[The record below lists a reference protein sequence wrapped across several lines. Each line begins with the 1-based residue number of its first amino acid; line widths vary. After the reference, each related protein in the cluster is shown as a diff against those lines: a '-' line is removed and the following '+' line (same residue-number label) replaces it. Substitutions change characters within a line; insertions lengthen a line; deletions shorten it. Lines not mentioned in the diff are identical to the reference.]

1 MSNHSEMVTPVRTIS
16 ALAILSLLMQ
26 VPAPVTLAIRIAGDR
41 RQFRPGEIIP
51 LELEFNSVVPK
62 RFVVDGATSDHSGRL
77 TIDEFRIEPDDR
89 VIDPMLDY
97 FASIGGAMGGGIRG
111 IGVLGEKPYIVELE
125 LNDWFRFDEPG
136 TYRMSVRSR
145 RVTDEALAG
154 AAQSV
159 VPVESNTISFE
170 ILPRDPEWEAAE
182 VSAALQILDA
192 TATSVDRRKGC
203 RMLRF
208 LANDAAV
215 DEMIRRYDDDGEW
228 GCNFEYM
235 AGLAGA
241 PNRARAVRQMEAGLR
256 VPDQPITQSYVRTL
270 AMLSVYAQHPE
281 VRPPQNRETKGR
293 MGPGE
298 LSRHPELVQAAEA
311 MYADILIA
319 ALPEKTDR
327 ARAVTLAGRV
337 SAQRLDSATPDPA
350 ASRDDLRAQL
360 TATFLDLP
368 TDRQISL
375 LGYSWPSIANAGMR
389 PILRRLAEKP
399 APASPSLQ
407 DLALRRLY
415 ELAPEEGRALLVREI
430 RNPSAG
436 ASLRTLGMLP
446 DRELPDLDDVLAAN
460 IDIDQGYDALS
471 IRAELLQRYASP
483 AAGARVLAKIEGI
496 LPLMAC
502 RPKAA
507 FLAYF
512 ARVDPPLGKTMLDAA
527 LASRETTECY
537 RTVLNDV
544 ARRRMSPVVEP
555 SAIASL
561 DDPVPEVVGS
571 AAEMLGRFGSAAAR
585 EPLRARFERWHQAL
599 DGRQEELRYRTTQD
613 RANAAQGMLEGT
625 LFQALARGQAWLAD
639 ERDLRELRSLCVTD
653 NCRTQ
658 ADYIIT
664 AADDTRI
671 TIVRVEEPDDSLVML
686 AQYQLNSIAALE
698 QKLAQYP
705 KGTRFTLDVQSLDAR
720 TSSAIVAALTKFAE
734 AQGITLRR

>member
-1 MSNHSEMVTPVRTIS
+1 VSNHSEMVTAVRTIS
-16 ALAILSLLMQ
+16 ALAILSLLVQ

-62 RFVVDGATSDHSGRL
+62 RFVVDGATYDRSGRL
-77 TIDEFRIEPDDR
+77 TIDEFRIEPNDG
-89 VIDPMLDY
+89 VSDPMLDY
-97 FASIGGAMGGGIRG
+97 FASTGGAMGGGIRG
-111 IGVLGEKPYIVELE
+111 IGVLGEKPHIVKLE

-136 TYRMSVRSR
+136 TYRISVRSQ
-145 RVTDEALAG
+145 RVTDEAG
-154 AAQSV
+154 SNRSV
-159 VPVESNTISFE
+159 VPVESNTASFE
-170 ILPRDPEWEAAE
+170 ILPRDPEWEAVE
-182 VSAALQILDA
+182 VGAALQILDA

-215 DEMIRRYDDDGEW
+215 EEMIRRYDDGES

-256 VPDQPITQSYVRTL
+256 VPDQPITQSYLRTL
-270 AMLSVYAQHPE
+270 AMLSVYVQHPE
-281 VRPPQNRETKGR
+281 FRPPQNRDTKGR

-311 MYADILIA
+311 MYTDILTA

-337 SAQRLDSATPDPA
+337 SAQRRDSTTPDPA

-415 ELAPEEGRALLVREI
+415 ELAPEEGRALIVREI

-436 ASLRTLGMLP
+436 GSLRTLGMLP
-446 DRELPDLDDVLAAN
+446 DRELPELDDVLAAN
-460 IDIDQGYDALS
+460 IDIDQDHDALS

-483 AAGARVLAKIEGI
+483 ATAARVLATIEGI
-496 LPLMAC
+496 LPLLAC

-527 LASRETTECY
+527 LASRETTGCY
-537 RTVLNDV
+537 RIVLNDV
-544 ARRRMSPVVEP
+544 ARLRMSPVVEAV
-555 SAIASL
+555 AIASL
-561 DDPVPEVVGS
+561 DDPVPEVVSS

-585 EPLRARFERWHQAL
+585 EPLRARFERWHQAW

-658 ADYIIT
+658 ADYITT

-671 TIVRVEEPDDSLVML
+671 TIVRVEEPADSLVML

-698 QKLAQYP
+698 QKLTQYP
-705 KGTRFTLDVQSLDAR
+705 KGTRFTLDVQSLDSR
-720 TSSAIVAALTKFAE
+720 LSSRVVAELAAFAD
-734 AQGITLRR
+734 AKGITLRR